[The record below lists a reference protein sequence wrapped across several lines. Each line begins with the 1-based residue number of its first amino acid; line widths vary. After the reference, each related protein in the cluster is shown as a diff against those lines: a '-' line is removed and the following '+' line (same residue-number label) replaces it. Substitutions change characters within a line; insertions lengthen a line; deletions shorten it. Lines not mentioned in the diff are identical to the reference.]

1 MISFSDASVFV
12 LLSSSRMVIVTF
24 ANTTFHLLMWN
35 NNMEKM
41 TTWPQVSTFYSV
53 FVWSVYK

>member
-12 LLSSSRMVIVTF
+12 LLSSSSMVIVTF
-24 ANTTFHLLMWN
+24 ANTFHLLMWN

-53 FVWSVYK
+53 FVWSIYK